1 MIITTTTTTKRNY
14 RRTNEMMVLL
24 QAAQKGDK
32 VAQEQLILAN
42 TGLVI
47 HLARRY
53 MHNSADYTLDD
64 LIQEGQIGLMKAIER
79 YDSTRGSFSTC
90 ASLWILQAIREAL
103 RSKAAMVHIP
113 CYLEP
118 TFKQLKQL
126 EAEQPELTLSE
137 LAQQLDTT
145 IENIACLRAL
155 TYVKSL
161 DIPMGDDGSTI
172 LDMLVDESTLD
183 DIEVCEEN
191 TDIHVQAEKALAV
204 LNEREKYIIRLR
216 YGLNADDGAASTLTA
231 ISLKLGISKERVRQ
245 VETMAMKKMRAA
257 MAQVGSPISLP

>member
-1 MIITTTTTTKRNY
+1 MTTTTPTKRNY
-14 RRTNEMMVLL
+14 HRTNSTMALIL
-24 QAAQKGDK
+24 AAQSGDK
-32 VAQEQLILAN
+32 QAQEQLVTAN
-42 TGLVI
+42 MGLVL
-47 HLARRY
+47 HFAKKY
-53 MHNSADYTLDD
+53 MHNAQDYMLDD
-64 LIQEGQIGLMKAIER
+64 LVQEGYIGLMKAIEK
-79 YDSTRGSFSTC
+79 YDASRGSFSTC

-161 DIPMGDDGSTI
+161 DIPMGD
-172 LDMLVDESTLD
+172 
-183 DIEVCEEN
+183 
-191 TDIHVQAEKALAV
+191 
-204 LNEREKYIIRLR
+204 
-216 YGLNADDGAASTLTA
+216 
-231 ISLKLGISKERVRQ
+231 
-245 VETMAMKKMRAA
+245 
-257 MAQVGSPISLP
+257 